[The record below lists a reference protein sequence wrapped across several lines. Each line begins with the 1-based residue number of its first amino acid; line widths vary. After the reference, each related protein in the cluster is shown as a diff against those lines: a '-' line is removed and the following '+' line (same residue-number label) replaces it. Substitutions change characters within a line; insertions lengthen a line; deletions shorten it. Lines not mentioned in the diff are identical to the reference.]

1 MAGGDGGER
10 DVDLEEDLI
19 GERVELHG
27 WFLMVVGLYL
37 RMMVS
42 FSLYF
47 DASIWFEISGRLLEM
62 EKALDTKIASL

>member
-1 MAGGDGGER
+1 MAGGDGGKG

-27 WFLMVVGLYL
+27 WFLMVFGLYL
-37 RMMVS
+37 RMMLS

-62 EKALDTKIASL
+62 EKALGINFANL